1 MVEGQNVE
9 LAAALEEAGTSPSAN
24 LGGWATPW
32 LSPDGSLPSTEVDSG
47 DEGLAA
53 VAAAANDYQPW
64 VGWRGSGDKVG
75 FGVQAGGGGEQ
86 REGG

>member
-32 LSPDGSLPSTEVDSG
+32 LSPDGSPPSTEVDSG

-64 VGWRGSGDKVG
+64 VGWRSSGDEVG
-75 FGVQAGGGGEQ
+75 FEVQGGGGRQKED
-86 REGG
+86 G